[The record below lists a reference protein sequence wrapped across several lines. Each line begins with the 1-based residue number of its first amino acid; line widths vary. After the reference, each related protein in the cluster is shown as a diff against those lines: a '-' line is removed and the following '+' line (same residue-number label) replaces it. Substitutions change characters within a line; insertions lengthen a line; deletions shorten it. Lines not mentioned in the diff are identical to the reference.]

1 MKETAER
8 RRLRRLAC
16 MLTVHYRVAERWH
29 PGAVLDL
36 SPTGCRLRIGEDLK
50 NRAPVQLRFEAPLR
64 DGSRA
69 ASLDVAAVVMWCR
82 QDGLSR
88 RAGMRFTD
96 SPVGLDEI
104 LAAIGEA

>member
-16 MLTVHYRVAERWH
+16 MLTVHYRVGERWH
-29 PGAVLDL
+29 PAAVLDL
-36 SPTGCRLRIGEDLK
+36 SKHGCRLRVGEDLE
-50 NRAPVQLRFEAPLR
+50 NGREVQLRFEAPLR
-64 DGSRA
+64 DGARA
-69 ASLDVAAVVMWCR
+69 VSLEVAAVVMWCR

-88 RAGMRFTD
+88 RTGMRFSA

-104 LAAIGEA
+104 LGAIAGG